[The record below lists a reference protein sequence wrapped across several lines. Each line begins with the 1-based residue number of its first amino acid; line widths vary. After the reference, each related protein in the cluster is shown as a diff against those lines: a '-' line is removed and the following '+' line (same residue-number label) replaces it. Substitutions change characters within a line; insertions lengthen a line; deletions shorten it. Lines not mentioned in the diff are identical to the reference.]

1 MASAAIDVSDGLLAD
16 AAHIADAS
24 EVAIDID
31 CHRLPLS
38 DALRALPDQDQSL
51 RWAFRGDDYELLF
64 TLPPDSIVPAGCT
77 EIGRVVAGSGVS
89 CAVTPQQSGM
99 TISQTDAPDAA
110 RAQIDGLATL
120 IASGLGSGLSPFA
133 PGTVGSLFTALCLL
147 PSLGVAATI
156 HWWAWSG
163 AVCVA
168 IWSAEE
174 AGRRWGWWIIPR
186 S

>member
-1 MASAAIDVSDGLLAD
+1 
-16 AAHIADAS
+16 
-24 EVAIDID
+24 
-31 CHRLPLS
+31 
-38 DALRALPDQDQSL
+38 
-51 RWAFRGDDYELLF
+51 
-64 TLPPDSIVPAGCT
+64 
-77 EIGRVVAGSGVS
+77 
-89 CAVTPQQSGM
+89 M

-156 HWWAWSG
+156 HWWAWIG

-174 AGRRWGWWIIPR
+174 AGRRWEVADHPAIVIDEVVGLWLAVLIPLTLIPLPIEHRGWLLLGAFALFRVFDIAKPWPVSWLER
-186 S
+186 SLPGGWGVVADDLMAGVMAGLCLTLSVIALAAI

>member
-1 MASAAIDVSDGLLAD
+1 
-16 AAHIADAS
+16 
-24 EVAIDID
+24 
-31 CHRLPLS
+31 
-38 DALRALPDQDQSL
+38 
-51 RWAFRGDDYELLF
+51 
-64 TLPPDSIVPAGCT
+64 
-77 EIGRVVAGSGVS
+77 
-89 CAVTPQQSGM
+89 M

-120 IASGLGSGLSPFA
+120 IASGLGSGLSPLA

-147 PSLGVAATI
+147 PSLGIAATI

-174 AGRRWGWWIIPR
+174 AGRRWGVVDHPAIVIDEVVGLWLAVLIPLTLISLPIEHRVWLLLGAFALFRVFDIAKPWPVSWLER
-186 S
+186 SLSGGWGVVADDLMAGVMAGLCLTLSAIVLAAI

>member
-1 MASAAIDVSDGLLAD
+1 
-16 AAHIADAS
+16 
-24 EVAIDID
+24 
-31 CHRLPLS
+31 
-38 DALRALPDQDQSL
+38 
-51 RWAFRGDDYELLF
+51 
-64 TLPPDSIVPAGCT
+64 
-77 EIGRVVAGSGVS
+77 
-89 CAVTPQQSGM
+89 M

-156 HWWAWSG
+156 HWWVWGG

-174 AGRRWGWWIIPR
+174 AGRRWGVVDHPAIVIDEVVGLWLAVLIPLTLIPLPIELRWWVLLGALALFRIFDIAKPWPVSLLER
-186 S
+186 SLPGGWGVVADDLMAGVMAGLCLTLLVIVLAAI

>member
-1 MASAAIDVSDGLLAD
+1 
-16 AAHIADAS
+16 
-24 EVAIDID
+24 
-31 CHRLPLS
+31 
-38 DALRALPDQDQSL
+38 
-51 RWAFRGDDYELLF
+51 
-64 TLPPDSIVPAGCT
+64 
-77 EIGRVVAGSGVS
+77 
-89 CAVTPQQSGM
+89 M
-99 TISQTDAPDAA
+99 TISQTDAPNAA

-174 AGRRWGWWIIPR
+174 AGRRWGVADHPAIVIDEVVGLWLAVLIPLTLIPLPIEHRGWLLLGAFALFRVFDIAKPWPVSLLER
-186 S
+186 SLPGGWGVVADDLMAGVMAGLCLTLSVIVLAAI

>member
-1 MASAAIDVSDGLLAD
+1 
-16 AAHIADAS
+16 
-24 EVAIDID
+24 
-31 CHRLPLS
+31 
-38 DALRALPDQDQSL
+38 
-51 RWAFRGDDYELLF
+51 
-64 TLPPDSIVPAGCT
+64 
-77 EIGRVVAGSGVS
+77 
-89 CAVTPQQSGM
+89 M

-133 PGTVGSLFTALCLL
+133 PGTVGSLFTTLCLL

-156 HWWAWSG
+156 HWWAWTG

-174 AGRRWGWWIIPR
+174 AGRSWGVADHPAIVIDEVVGLWLAVLIPLTLIPLPIEHRGWLLLGAFALFRVFDIAKPWPVSWLER
-186 S
+186 SLPGGWGVVADDLMAGVMAGLCLTLSAIVLAAI

>member
-1 MASAAIDVSDGLLAD
+1 
-16 AAHIADAS
+16 
-24 EVAIDID
+24 
-31 CHRLPLS
+31 
-38 DALRALPDQDQSL
+38 
-51 RWAFRGDDYELLF
+51 
-64 TLPPDSIVPAGCT
+64 
-77 EIGRVVAGSGVS
+77 
-89 CAVTPQQSGM
+89 M

-174 AGRRWGWWIIPR
+174 AGRRWGVVDHPAIVIDEVVGLWLAVLIPLTLIPLPIELRWWVLLGALALFRIFDIAKPWPVSLLER
-186 S
+186 SLPGGWGVVADDLMAGAMAGLCLILSVIVLAAI

>member
-1 MASAAIDVSDGLLAD
+1 
-16 AAHIADAS
+16 
-24 EVAIDID
+24 
-31 CHRLPLS
+31 
-38 DALRALPDQDQSL
+38 
-51 RWAFRGDDYELLF
+51 
-64 TLPPDSIVPAGCT
+64 
-77 EIGRVVAGSGVS
+77 
-89 CAVTPQQSGM
+89 M
-99 TISQTDAPDAA
+99 TISQTDAPNAA
-110 RAQIDGLATL
+110 PAQIDGLATL

-174 AGRRWGWWIIPR
+174 AGRRWGVVDHPAIVIDEVVGLWLAVLIPLTLIPLPIEHRGWLLLGAFALFRVFDIAKPWPVSLLER
-186 S
+186 SLPGGWGVVADDLMAGVMAGLCLTLSVIVLAAI

>member
-1 MASAAIDVSDGLLAD
+1 
-16 AAHIADAS
+16 
-24 EVAIDID
+24 
-31 CHRLPLS
+31 
-38 DALRALPDQDQSL
+38 
-51 RWAFRGDDYELLF
+51 
-64 TLPPDSIVPAGCT
+64 
-77 EIGRVVAGSGVS
+77 
-89 CAVTPQQSGM
+89 M

-174 AGRRWGWWIIPR
+174 AGRRWGVADHPAIVIDEVVGLWLAVLIPLTLIPSPIELRWWVLLGALALFRIFDIAKPWPVSLLER
-186 S
+186 SLPGGWGVVADDLMAGAMAGLCLTLSVIVLAAI

>member
-1 MASAAIDVSDGLLAD
+1 
-16 AAHIADAS
+16 
-24 EVAIDID
+24 
-31 CHRLPLS
+31 
-38 DALRALPDQDQSL
+38 
-51 RWAFRGDDYELLF
+51 
-64 TLPPDSIVPAGCT
+64 
-77 EIGRVVAGSGVS
+77 
-89 CAVTPQQSGM
+89 M

-174 AGRRWGWWIIPR
+174 AGRRWGVVDHPAIVIDEVVGLWLAVLIPLTLIPLPIEHRGWLLLGAFALFRVFDIAKPWPVSWLER
-186 S
+186 SLPGGWGVVADDLMAGVMAGLCLTLSVIVLAAI